1 MSVPSLLSA
10 GSSPRVWGP
19 LMLAKCAESLA
30 RFIPTR
36 VGTTRR
42 VSRRAI
48 CPCGSSPRV
57 WGPRDFFPLA
67 LFALRFIPT
76 RVGTTPAP
84 PPALPSCPVHPHA
97 CGDHGWK
104 PSERLPPS
112 GSSPRVWGPPVVM
125 RPPALPPR
133 FIPTRVG
140 TTPRHVESP
149 SVMTVHPHACGDHAV
164 AHYASRATSG
174 SSPRVWGPLVDS
186 HVELAVERFIPTRVG
201 TTTIWRICAGVTWVH
216 PHACGDHVSSTTNC
230 PSSAGSSPRV
240 WGPLQ

>member
-76 RVGTTPAP
+76 RVGTTPAHGTP
-84 PPALPSCPVHPHA
+84 LSCDPVHPHA
-97 CGDHGWK
+97 CGDHDHLQLAA
-104 PSERLPPS
+104 S
-112 GSSPRVWGPPVVM
+112 
-125 RPPALPPR
+125 
-133 FIPTRVG
+133 
-140 TTPRHVESP
+140 
-149 SVMTVHPHACGDHAV
+149 CGH
-164 AHYASRATSG
+164 G
-174 SSPRVWGPLVDS
+174 SSPRVWGPLVKRARMTPS
-186 HVELAVERFIPTRVG
+186 PRFIPTRVG
-201 TTTIWRICAGVTWVH
+201 TCLLYT
-216 PHACGDHVSSTTNC
+216 
-230 PSSAGSSPRV
+230 
-240 WGPLQ
+240 